1 MNTQKMNVEQNI
13 KTQIQSGLQKLF
25 DFSTDNIQIQETRKE
40 FAGSHTVLCFP
51 FTKQAKKKPEEIGEA
66 LGNYLK
72 EQTDWVADFNVVKGF
87 LNIVLKDEVWLKI
100 AQRLFQD
107 EKFGQLAPKNE
118 KVMVEFSSPNTNK
131 PLHLGHLR
139 TNFLGDSVSYILK
152 AAGYEVIKTCVVN
165 DRGIHICKSML
176 AYNKFGNDETPAS
189 AGIKGDKLVGKY
201 YVAFDKAYKED
212 ESLLEEAKA
221 LLIKWE
227 EGEQQTVSLWEKLN
241 NWVYDGFEDT
251 YQKIGVSFDKIY
263 YESNTYLLGKDIVQ
277 EGLNQGVFEK
287 REDNSIW
294 INLEKEKLDQ
304 KLLLRSDGTSV
315 YMTQDLGLADLKF
328 QDYGMKKSIYVVGD
342 EQDHHFKVLFTILK
356 KLGRSY
362 AEGLHHLS
370 YGMVDLPSGKM
381 KSREGTVVEADELL
395 QEMEEIAKARTQEL
409 GKVEELSEADKQEL
423 YHILALGA
431 LRYFLLRVDPKKR
444 MLFNPEE
451 SIDFQGDTGVFIQF
465 AYVRT
470 ASILRKAA
478 QVNVDFSQFEKKQ
491 LHPTEQR
498 LIYLLDSYA
507 SKIEEAANN
516 YNPSSIAQF
525 AYDLAKAYSQFWTEC
540 PIFDDSNPE
549 NTQFRIALTQQVG
562 KGLKQSLALL
572 GVQVPERM

>member
-1 MNTQKMNVEQNI
+1 MNIE
-13 KTQIQSGLQKLF
+13 KTLRTHIQTALQELF
-25 DFSTDNIQIQETRKE
+25 DFTSNNIQIQETRKE

-51 FTKQAKKKPEEIGEA
+51 FTKQAKKKPEEVGEA
-66 LGNYLK
+66 IGNYLK
-72 EQTDWVADFNVVKGF
+72 EKTDLVAGFNVVKGF
-87 LNIVLKDEVWLKI
+87 LNLVFKDKVWLEI
-100 AQRLFQD
+100 AQNLFQD
-107 EKFGQLAPKNE
+107 DNFGQLAPKNE

-139 TNFLGDSVSYILK
+139 TNFLGDSVAYILK

-176 AYNKFGNDETPAS
+176 AYDKFGNGETPES

-201 YVAFDKAYKED
+201 YVAFDKAYKQD
-212 ESLLEEAKA
+212 EHLLEEAKE
-221 LLIKWE
+221 LLVKWE
-227 EGEQQTVSLWEKLN
+227 EGEKETVSLWEKLN
-241 NWVYDGFEDT
+241 NWVYEGFGDT

-277 EGLNQGVFEK
+277 DGLNQGVFEK
-287 REDNSIW
+287 REDNSVW

-362 AEGLHHLS
+362 AEGLYHLS

-395 QEMEEIAKARTQEL
+395 QEMKEIAQTRTQEL
-409 GKVEELSEADKQEL
+409 GKVEELSKTEKQEL
-423 YHILALGA
+423 YHVLALGA

-444 MLFNPEE
+444 MLFNPQE

-470 ASILRKAA
+470 ASILRKAE
-478 QVNVDFSQFEKKQ
+478 QVSVDFSQFEKKELQ
-491 LHPTEQR
+491 PTEQR
-498 LIYLLDSYA
+498 LIYLLDIYA
-507 SKIEEAANN
+507 TKIEEAASN
-516 YNPSSIAQF
+516 YNPSVIAQF

-540 PIFDDSNPE
+540 TIFDDNDSN

-562 KGLKQSLALL
+562 KGLKQALGLL
-572 GVQVPERM
+572 GMQVPERM